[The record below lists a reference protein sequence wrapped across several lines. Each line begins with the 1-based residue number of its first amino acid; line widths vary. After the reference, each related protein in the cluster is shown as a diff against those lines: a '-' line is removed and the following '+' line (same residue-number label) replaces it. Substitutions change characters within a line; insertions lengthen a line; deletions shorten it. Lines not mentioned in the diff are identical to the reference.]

1 MIMFGLSH
9 FELNTI
15 VQLVYLA
22 VVWGAVPT
30 LLGRPLIEL
39 AFTKWVP
46 ATYPIPTRL
55 MLLVRAVAL
64 AALVVTTLAMPATDQ
79 TLPPDASPYAHIAE
93 ASAIFIITFATIF
106 GIVRPTISKAFETFG
121 VIIQPSIDKARAEI
135 EEAEKQAKE
144 QGLKQ
149 KPFSFIRMAVV
160 YGISLAFVFFV
171 IYLLRKVTGDIG
183 NWDKVNNLFDTL
195 LDPESLE
202 KKNGLLLPNWQSSQ
216 FWRPSSYTL
225 CSCPSQ

>member
-1 MIMFGLSH
+1 
-9 FELNTI
+9 
-15 VQLVYLA
+15 
-22 VVWGAVPT
+22 
-30 LLGRPLIEL
+30 
-39 AFTKWVP
+39 
-46 ATYPIPTRL
+46 

-64 AALVVTTLAMPATDQ
+64 AALVATTLAMPATDQ

-144 QGLKQ
+144 QGLKP

-202 KKNGLLLPNWQSSQ
+202 KKEWLALAELAIISVLAALIIHFVFVPLTMRAFEELLAPYGRVAPKKSIIIIIGWTFVGAMLVAMLIPV
-216 FWRPSSYTL
+216 
-225 CSCPSQ
+225 